1 MNPIPPGAIPTNLL
15 VVHGYLEVLLLLIVV
30 SLGVLFALSLRELR
44 GVDRWRD
51 RLRCPVRL
59 RTARVE
65 FRLGGDGKPTDVL
78 RCSIFGRRPITC
90 GKACLHQGATA

>member
-15 VVHGYLEVLLLLIVV
+15 VVHGYLEVLLVLTVI
-30 SLGVLFALSLRELR
+30 SLVVLFALSLRELR
-44 GVDRWRD
+44 GVERWRD

-59 RTARVE
+59 RMARVD
-65 FRLGGDGKPTDVL
+65 FRIGGDGKPTDVL

-90 GKACLHQGATA
+90 GKACLHHAVTA